1 MRRKVTDL
9 FIEGYL
15 NAMEGKNKWV
25 KLLPILLWLLLY
37 LVLIVVVACLATEY
51 QQSWLY
57 VCDAG
62 FVLLLLGII
71 GSGVDY
77 IIRHR

>member
-15 NAMEGKNKWV
+15 NAMEGKNKCV

-37 LVLIVVVACLATEY
+37 LVLIVVVACLAAEY
-51 QQSWLY
+51 QQNWLY